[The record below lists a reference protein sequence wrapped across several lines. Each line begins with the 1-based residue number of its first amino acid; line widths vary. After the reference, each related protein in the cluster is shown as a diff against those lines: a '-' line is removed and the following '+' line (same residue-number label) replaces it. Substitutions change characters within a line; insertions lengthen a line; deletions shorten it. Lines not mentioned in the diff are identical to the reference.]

1 VRPCPPI
8 PLWSFT
14 TDFRNCKPQRCI
26 LCLNLRMLMKVHY
39 CAAEGHAGM
48 HDLQTRHANSRT
60 NFCCGHTFLHNG
72 HFYIMVMCT
81 NNHATHLTTQAHAG
95 SGVAPEGR
103 SCGRISAIARL
114 GIRNKYEW
122 ACTRG
127 SPAYVRA
134 RAVNVTSA
142 LLSRRLS
149 HMSTHTNT
157 HTLTQHTHVHV

>member
-1 VRPCPPI
+1 MPIVSPCPPI
-8 PLWSFT
+8 PFWSFT
-14 TDFRNCKPQRCI
+14 TDFRNCKPQRCL
-26 LCLNLRMLMKVHY
+26 LCLK
-39 CAAEGHAGM
+39 
-48 HDLQTRHANSRT
+48 TS
-60 NFCCGHTFLHNG
+60 FCCGHTFLHNG
-72 HFYIMVMCT
+72 HFHIMVMCT
-81 NNHATHLTTQAHAG
+81 NNQATHLTTQAHAG

-142 LLSRRLS
+142 LLSRLLS
-149 HMSTHTNT
+149 HMSTHTTT